1 MEPAKSQVP
10 RVDPSSDLHSCRIPL
25 RMLSYTVFTNAPWI
39 PVSALALNCVPKWA
53 EKGKESQTREIQ
65 DASTWPQDGPR
76 ELVATSGRPGGSA
89 SLRRGKGEGD
99 FTPVGEVRFPKSD
112 AN

>member
-1 MEPAKSQVP
+1 
-10 RVDPSSDLHSCRIPL
+10 
-25 RMLSYTVFTNAPWI
+25 MLSYTVFTNAPWI

-99 FTPVGEVRFPKSD
+99 FTPVSEVRFPKPD